1 MSAVPGDGPRPL
13 DRSSSEPLWS
23 QLLVDLRRRL
33 ATGELKDRFPTDR
46 ELTADY
52 GVSRQT
58 ARDAVRHLR
67 EEGLVT
73 RERGRGSFVRPR
85 TIEQPLGSLY
95 SLYRSIEA
103 AGYTQRSRVVALEE
117 RHDAE
122 AASRLGLPTNEPLVY
137 VERIRLAD
145 DEPVAL
151 DRSWLPSRVAG
162 GLLDADLHHRALY
175 DALADRCGIQLTGG
189 WERIRPQL
197 PTEEQGAALGIH
209 LHQPVFGVERLAH
222 AGPDPVEWRTAVVRG
237 DRYAFTASW
246 GAGPSTPVLG
256 PDHLVP

>member
-1 MSAVPGDGPRPL
+1 M
-13 DRSSSEPLWS
+13 PLWA
-23 QLLVDLRRRL
+23 QLLDDLRRRL
-33 ATGELKDRFPTDR
+33 ASGELTDRFPTDR
-46 ELTADY
+46 ELTTDY

-95 SLYRSIEA
+95 SLFRSIEA
-103 AGYTQRSRVVALEE
+103 AGYTQRSEVVRLEE
-117 RHDAE
+117 RRDA
-122 AASRLGLPTNEPLVY
+122 AAAHRLGLPGSEPLVY

-145 DEPVAL
+145 DVPMAH
-151 DRSWLPSRVAG
+151 DRSWLPGRLARP
-162 GLLDADLHHRALY
+162 LLDADLHHTALY
-175 DALADRCGIQLTGG
+175 DALAERCGVHLTGG

-197 PTEEQGAALGIH
+197 PTADQGAAMGIAIH
-209 LHQPVFGVERLAH
+209 EPVFGVERLAQSGST
-222 AGPDPVEWRTAVVRG
+222 AVEWREAVVRG
-237 DRYAFTASW
+237 DRYAFTATW
-246 GAGPSTPVLG
+246 GDGASVPMLG

>member
-1 MSAVPGDGPRPL
+1 MAS
-13 DRSSSEPLWS
+13 
-23 QLLVDLRRRL
+23 
-33 ATGELKDRFPTDR
+33 GELRDRFPTDR

-67 EEGLVT
+67 EEGVVT
-73 RERGRGSFVRPR
+73 RERGRGSFIRPR

-103 AGYTQRSRVVALEE
+103 AGYTQRSQVVHLDE
-117 RHDAE
+117 RRDHEVAG
-122 AASRLGLPTNEPLVY
+122 RLGLDPAEPLVY

-151 DRSWLPSRVAG
+151 DRSWLPSRVAS
-162 GLLDADLHHRALY
+162 GLLDADLHHSALY
-175 DALADRCGIQLTGG
+175 DALAERCGVQLTGG

-197 PTEEQGAALGIH
+197 PTEEQRAALAIH
-209 LHQPVFGVERLAH
+209 PHQPVFGVERLAH
-222 AGPDPVEWRTAVVRG
+222 AGTTPVEWRTAVVRG

-246 GAGPSTPVLG
+246 GTEPSTPVLG